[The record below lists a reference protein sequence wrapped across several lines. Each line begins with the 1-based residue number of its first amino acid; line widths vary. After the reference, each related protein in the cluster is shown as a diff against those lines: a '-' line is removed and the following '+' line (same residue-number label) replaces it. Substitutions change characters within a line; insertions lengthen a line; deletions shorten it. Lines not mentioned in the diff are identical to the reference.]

1 MYLPNVEEYG
11 MIYTIVSIVWYV
23 LLAAGLWKTFEK
35 AHESGWKA
43 IITIYNFYLLFK
55 IAWQS
60 RMFWLWLAFSVGS
73 VLLSV
78 YSTSMLMYYIAIAL
92 SIVASVMLAVLWYN
106 VSLAYGHGFGYFLG
120 LYLLN
125 PIFIMILGFGSSR
138 FIGNRYEGSGI

>member
-43 IITIYNFYLLFK
+43 IIPIYNFYLLFK

-106 VSLAYGHGFGYFLG
+106 VSLAYGHSLDTFSVFTCS
-120 LYLLN
+120 
-125 PIFIMILGFGSSR
+125 IRSSL
-138 FIGNRYEGSGI
+138 

>member
-43 IITIYNFYLLFK
+43 IIPIYNFYLLFK

-125 PIFIMILGFGSSR
+125 PIFIMILGFGNSR